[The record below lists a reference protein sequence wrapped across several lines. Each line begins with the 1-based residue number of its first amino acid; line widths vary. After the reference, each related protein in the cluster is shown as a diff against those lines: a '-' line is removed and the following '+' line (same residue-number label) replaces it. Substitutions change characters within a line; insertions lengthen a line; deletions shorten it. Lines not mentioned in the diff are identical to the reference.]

1 MVEHEYEEGE
11 GEYRDEEMLSTEEK
25 GEDGVEYT
33 EYLYDFILFED
44 VVESCDIAIDGYD
57 KFIDGFEEKIDMF

>member
-11 GEYRDEEMLSTEEK
+11 GEYCDEEMLSTEEK

-44 VVESCDIAIDGYD
+44 VVESVDIAIDWYD
-57 KFIDGFEEKIDMF
+57 KFIDGFEEKVDMF